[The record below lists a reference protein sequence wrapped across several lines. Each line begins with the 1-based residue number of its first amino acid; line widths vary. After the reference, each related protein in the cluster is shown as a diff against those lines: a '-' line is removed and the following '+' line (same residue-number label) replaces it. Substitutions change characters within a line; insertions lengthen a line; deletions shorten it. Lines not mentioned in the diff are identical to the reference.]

1 MKEIKW
7 KTGNIIDDYPWIASI
22 IGAITGLILFILCPN
37 SISKIAS
44 AMVILL
50 PLLVIYLKCMFTS

>member
-7 KTGNIIDDYPWIASI
+7 KTGNIIDDHPWIASI
-22 IGAITGLILFILCPN
+22 IGAITGLILFILWPN
-37 SISKIAS
+37 SISEIAS
-44 AMVILL
+44 AMVIFL